1 MIVEPLTR
9 EWEEAKTKIE
19 AAPGA
24 GREGKNRPPLR
35 PRPGTMPRASTSAF
49 LERLKRFRVL
59 DPACGSG
66 NFLYLALL
74 ALKELEH
81 RVNLDAEALGFQ
93 RAFPQ

>member
-1 MIVEPLTR
+1 VKAEKAKAPSTR
-9 EWEEAKTKIE
+9 TKARNDAWSLCI
-19 AAPGA
+19 
-24 GREGKNRPPLR
+24 
-35 PRPGTMPRASTSAF
+35 AF

-81 RVNLDAEALGFQ
+81 RVNLDCEVMGFTRQFPSVGTVKSLGVPIAPHFVST
-93 RAFPQ
+93 F